1 MAAGFS
7 VSGRLMEDKKHLPS
21 EIISDLLPVKTEK
34 KESEYYNEQWKGNE
48 ENRKVTCWP
57 TKDERDLALT
67 LIKCINENSRMRL
80 KAQRKLQLM
89 NFNCVNFNNCH
100 LTAVDSSSLVNIVD
114 VQQISHLDLSFN
126 NMGPLGCFEICKWL
140 KCRES

>member
-1 MAAGFS
+1 
-7 VSGRLMEDKKHLPS
+7 
-21 EIISDLLPVKTEK
+21 
-34 KESEYYNEQWKGNE
+34 
-48 ENRKVTCWP
+48 
-57 TKDERDLALT
+57 
-67 LIKCINENSRMRL
+67 MRL

-89 NFNCVNFNNCH
+89 NFNCVNINNCH
-100 LTAVDSSSLVNIVD
+100 LTAVDSSSLVNTVD

>member
-1 MAAGFS
+1 M
-7 VSGRLMEDKKHLPS
+7 
-21 EIISDLLPVKTEK
+21 
-34 KESEYYNEQWKGNE
+34 
-48 ENRKVTCWP
+48 TCWP

-89 NFNCVNFNNCH
+89 KFNCVNFNNCH

-126 NMGPLGCFEICKWL
+126 NMVH
-140 KCRES
+140 